1 MIPAK
6 QSHFEKIG
14 FFSIRKTL
22 FSLSYTFISL
32 LFTILL
38 LSPLSAIFSD
48 KKDNKFVYG
57 FFDEEG
63 NRYIKM
69 IVIGETATIEK
80 AATVEL
86 DMKDDKSL
94 LDFDTRPDTVIVKVH
109 NNPGIRAGQTLY
121 LLEKHPDHDFY
132 KDGNIVGQIKV
143 ISVYNTSFF
152 GQQLRGEGHLRMI
165 EDNTMTVAMPLTNE
179 GLSEARIIK
188 KQADY
193 HANKGDIASAI
204 QFYKKSIQLDGNSP
218 EAHYGLA
225 KIHDLK
231 SEDYISAAY
240 EYSQTYKRRDKFLD
254 AQEKYDFMVK
264 YGKFLINKHKMEYSN
279 TPAKKIDLELAGLV
293 AKENYRIEPSHF
305 ENLLNLSEISFLN
318 YILYRSKENN
328 VENRKKVEE
337 YDSLT
342 SQYITLALEKKMQDH
357 KIQSLATYYYFEKL
371 KDIPAKNLTTSQ
383 AKDAKELVEKIEN
396 HAKYYMIYRGK
407 GKKPDLAVLQALDY
421 TKSLR

>member
-1 MIPAK
+1 MIPVK
-6 QSHFEKIG
+6 LSILQKSEFQKFEK
-14 FFSIRKTL
+14 FSTAFYI
-22 FSLSYTFISL
+22 L
-32 LFTILL
+32 LFTILI
-38 LSPLSAIFSD
+38 LSPLNAIFSD

-63 NRYIKM
+63 TRYIKM
-69 IVIGETATIEK
+69 IVVGETSTVEK

-94 LDFDTRPDTVIVKVH
+94 LDFDTRPDTVIVKIH
-109 NNPGIRAGQTLY
+109 NNPGIRPGQTLY

-143 ISVYNTSFF
+143 ISVFNTSFF

-165 EDNTMTVAMPLTNE
+165 EENTMTVAMPLTNE
-179 GLSEARIIK
+179 GLREARIIK

-193 HANKGDIASAI
+193 YVNKGDIPSAI
-204 QFYKKSIQLDGNSP
+204 QYYKKSIQIDGNSP
-218 EAHYGLA
+218 EPHYGLA

-240 EYSQTYKRRDKFLD
+240 EYSQTYKRRDKFVEE
-254 AQEKYDFMVK
+254 QEKYDFMIK
-264 YGKFLINKHKMEYSN
+264 YARFLINKHKMEFSN
-279 TPAKKIDLELAGLV
+279 SLLKKTDLELAGLV

-305 ENLLNLSEISFLN
+305 ENLLNLSEISILN
-318 YILYRSKENN
+318 YILFRSKENN
-328 VENRKKVEE
+328 LENRKKVEE
-337 YDSLT
+337 FDNLCSGYINLT
-342 SQYITLALEKKMQDH
+342 LEKKMQDSR
-357 KIQSLATYYYFEKL
+357 IQSLATFYYFEKL

-383 AKDAKELVEKIEN
+383 ANEAKNLVEKIEN
-396 HAKYYMIYRGK
+396 HAKFYMIYRPK
-407 GKKPDLAVLQALDY
+407 GKKPEPAVLQALEY

>member
-1 MIPAK
+1 MIPVK
-6 QSHFEKIG
+6 LSILQKSEFQKFEK
-14 FFSIRKTL
+14 FSTAFYI
-22 FSLSYTFISL
+22 L
-32 LFTILL
+32 LFTILI
-38 LSPLSAIFSD
+38 LSPLNAIFSD

-63 NRYIKM
+63 TRYIKM
-69 IVIGETATIEK
+69 IVVGETSTVEK

-94 LDFDTRPDTVIVKVH
+94 LDFDTRPDTVIVKIH
-109 NNPGIRAGQTLY
+109 NNPGIRPGQTLY

-143 ISVYNTSFF
+143 ISVFNTSFF

-165 EDNTMTVAMPLTNE
+165 EENTMTVAMPLTNE
-179 GLSEARIIK
+179 GLREARIIK

-193 HANKGDIASAI
+193 YVNKGDIPSAI
-204 QFYKKSIQLDGNSP
+204 QYYKKSIQIDGNSP
-218 EAHYGLA
+218 EPHYGLA

-240 EYSQTYKRRDKFLD
+240 EYSQTYKRRDKFVEE
-254 AQEKYDFMVK
+254 QEKYDFMIK
-264 YGKFLINKHKMEYSN
+264 YARFLINKHKMEFSN
-279 TPAKKIDLELAGLV
+279 SLLKKTDLELAGLV

-318 YILYRSKENN
+318 YILFRSKENN
-328 VENRKKVEE
+328 LENRKKVEE
-337 YDSLT
+337 YDNLCSG
-342 SQYITLALEKKMQDH
+342 YINLALEKKMQDSR
-357 KIQSLATYYYFEKL
+357 IQSLATFYYFEKL

-383 AKDAKELVEKIEN
+383 ANEAKDLVEKIEN
-396 HAKYYMIYRGK
+396 HAKFYMIYRPK
-407 GKKPDLAVLQALDY
+407 GKKPEPAVLQALEY

>member
-1 MIPAK
+1 MIPVK
-6 QSHFEKIG
+6 LSILQKSEFQKFEK
-14 FFSIRKTL
+14 FSTAFYI
-22 FSLSYTFISL
+22 L
-32 LFTILL
+32 LFTILI
-38 LSPLSAIFSD
+38 LSPLNAIFSD

-63 NRYIKM
+63 TRYIKM
-69 IVIGETATIEK
+69 IVVGETSTVEK

-94 LDFDTRPDTVIVKVH
+94 LDFDTRPDTVIVKIH
-109 NNPGIRAGQTLY
+109 NNPGIRPGQTLY

-143 ISVYNTSFF
+143 ISVFNTSFF

-165 EDNTMTVAMPLTNE
+165 EENTMTVAMPLTNE
-179 GLSEARIIK
+179 GLREARIIK

-193 HANKGDIASAI
+193 YVNKGDIPSAI
-204 QFYKKSIQLDGNSP
+204 QYYKKSIQIDGNSP
-218 EAHYGLA
+218 EPHYGLA

-240 EYSQTYKRRDKFLD
+240 EYSQTYKRRDKFVEE
-254 AQEKYDFMVK
+254 QEKYDFMIK
-264 YGKFLINKHKMEYSN
+264 YARFLINKHKMEFSN
-279 TPAKKIDLELAGLV
+279 SLLKKTDLELAGLV

-318 YILYRSKENN
+318 YILFRSKENN
-328 VENRKKVEE
+328 LENRKKVEE
-337 YDSLT
+337 YDNLCSG
-342 SQYITLALEKKMQDH
+342 YINLALEKKMQDSR
-357 KIQSLATYYYFEKL
+357 IQSLATFYYFEKL

-383 AKDAKELVEKIEN
+383 ANEAKDLVEKIEN
-396 HAKYYMIYRGK
+396 HSKFYMVYRPK
-407 GKKPDLAVLQALDY
+407 GKKPEPAVLQALEY

>member
-6 QSHFEKIG
+6 LSILQKSEFQKFEK
-14 FFSIRKTL
+14 FSTAFYI
-22 FSLSYTFISL
+22 L
-32 LFTILL
+32 LFTILI
-38 LSPLSAIFSD
+38 LSPLNAIFSD

-63 NRYIKM
+63 TRYIKM
-69 IVIGETATIEK
+69 IVVGETSTVEK

-94 LDFDTRPDTVIVKVH
+94 LDFDTRPDTVIVKIH
-109 NNPGIRAGQTLY
+109 NNPGIRPGQTLY

-143 ISVYNTSFF
+143 ISVFNTSFF

-165 EDNTMTVAMPLTNE
+165 EENTMTVAMPLTNE
-179 GLSEARIIK
+179 GLREARIIK

-193 HANKGDIASAI
+193 YVNKGDIPSAI
-204 QFYKKSIQLDGNSP
+204 QYYKKSIQIDGNSP
-218 EAHYGLA
+218 EPHYGLA

-240 EYSQTYKRRDKFLD
+240 EYSQTYKRRDKFVEE
-254 AQEKYDFMVK
+254 QEKYDFMIK
-264 YGKFLINKHKMEYSN
+264 YARFLINKHKMEFSN
-279 TPAKKIDLELAGLV
+279 SLLKKTDLELAGLV

-305 ENLLNLSEISFLN
+305 ENLLNLSEISILN
-318 YILYRSKENN
+318 YILFRSKENN
-328 VENRKKVEE
+328 LENRKKVEE
-337 YDSLT
+337 FDNLCSGYINLT
-342 SQYITLALEKKMQDH
+342 LEKKMQDSR
-357 KIQSLATYYYFEKL
+357 IQSLATFYYFEKL

-383 AKDAKELVEKIEN
+383 ANEAKDLVEKIEN
-396 HAKYYMIYRGK
+396 HAKFYMIYRPK
-407 GKKPDLAVLQALDY
+407 GKKPEPAVLQALEY

>member
-1 MIPAK
+1 MIPVK
-6 QSHFEKIG
+6 LSILQKSEFQKFEK
-14 FFSIRKTL
+14 FSTAFYI
-22 FSLSYTFISL
+22 L
-32 LFTILL
+32 LFTILI
-38 LSPLSAIFSD
+38 LSPLNAIFSD

-63 NRYIKM
+63 TRYIKM
-69 IVIGETATIEK
+69 IVVGETSTVEK

-94 LDFDTRPDTVIVKVH
+94 LDFDTRPDTVIVKIH
-109 NNPGIRAGQTLY
+109 NNPGIRPGQTLY

-143 ISVYNTSFF
+143 ISVFNTSFF

-165 EDNTMTVAMPLTNE
+165 EENTMTVAMPLTNE
-179 GLSEARIIK
+179 GLREARIIK

-193 HANKGDIASAI
+193 YVNKGDIPSAI
-204 QFYKKSIQLDGNSP
+204 QYYKKSIQIDGNSP
-218 EAHYGLA
+218 EPHYGLA

-240 EYSQTYKRRDKFLD
+240 EYSQTYKRRDKFVEE
-254 AQEKYDFMVK
+254 QEKYDFMIK
-264 YGKFLINKHKMEYSN
+264 YARFLINKHKMEFSN
-279 TPAKKIDLELAGLV
+279 SLLKKTDLELAGLV

-305 ENLLNLSEISFLN
+305 ENLLNLSEISILN
-318 YILYRSKENN
+318 YILFRSKENN
-328 VENRKKVEE
+328 LENRKKVEE
-337 YDSLT
+337 FDNLCSGYINLT
-342 SQYITLALEKKMQDH
+342 LEKKMQDSR
-357 KIQSLATYYYFEKL
+357 IQSLATFYYFEKL

-383 AKDAKELVEKIEN
+383 ANEAKDLVEKIEN
-396 HAKYYMIYRGK
+396 HAKLYMIYRPK
-407 GKKPDLAVLQALDY
+407 GKKPEPAVLQALEY